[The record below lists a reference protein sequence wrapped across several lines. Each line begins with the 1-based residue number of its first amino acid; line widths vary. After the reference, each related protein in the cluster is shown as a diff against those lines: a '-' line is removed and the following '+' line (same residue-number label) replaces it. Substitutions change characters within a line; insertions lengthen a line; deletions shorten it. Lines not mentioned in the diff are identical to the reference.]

1 MISLTQSFM
10 SAKDHAKDHVYLY
23 SSFVL
28 KVQCFYFRIIKGPLV
43 LLSKRDKM
51 IAIMLHE
58 SQNLNIGNQYQ
69 KDAT

>member
-1 MISLTQSFM
+1 M

-28 KVQCFYFRIIKGPLV
+28 KVQCSYFRIIKGPLV

-51 IAIMLHE
+51 IAIMPHE
-58 SQNLNIGNQYQ
+58 SQSLNIGNQYQ